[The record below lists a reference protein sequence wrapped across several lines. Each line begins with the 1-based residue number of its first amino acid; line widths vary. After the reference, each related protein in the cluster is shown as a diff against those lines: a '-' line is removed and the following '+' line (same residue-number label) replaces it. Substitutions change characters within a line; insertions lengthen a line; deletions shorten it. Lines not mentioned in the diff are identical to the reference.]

1 MDTLDLEVNKT
12 LIQILE
18 EMNRIIVDP
27 NTNNYFDTDQL
38 ELLCNQLEL
47 LCKTAIAL
55 AKGNLTEVGSY

>member
-1 MDTLDLEVNKT
+1 MDMLDREVNKT

-18 EMNRIIVDP
+18 EMNRLIVNPD
-27 NTNNYFDTDQL
+27 TNNYIDTD
-38 ELLCNQLEL
+38 QLEL